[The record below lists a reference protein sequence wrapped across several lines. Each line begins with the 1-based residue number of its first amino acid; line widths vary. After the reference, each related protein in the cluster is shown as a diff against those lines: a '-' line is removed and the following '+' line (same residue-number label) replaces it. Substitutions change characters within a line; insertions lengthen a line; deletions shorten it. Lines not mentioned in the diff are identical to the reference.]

1 MSEEI
6 ASFLNSSAIA
16 VVGVSKS
23 KMKFGSLA
31 YRTLK
36 GKGYRVFPVNHG
48 LPAHDG
54 DPCYA
59 TLSELP
65 EQVDAVVVTIR
76 PEKAVSIVGEAI
88 RSGVKRMWF
97 QQGADFSALASQ
109 AREAGLEVVTDKCLL
124 MYAEPVAGIHR
135 AHRFFAKI
143 LKQY

>member
-1 MSEEI
+1 MNEEI
-6 ASFLNSSAIA
+6 VSFLKSDAIA

-23 KMKFGSLA
+23 RMKFGSLA

-36 GKGYRVFPVNHG
+36 GKGYRVFPVNHS
-48 LPAHDG
+48 LAEHDG
-54 DPCYA
+54 DRCFA

-76 PEKAVSIVGEAI
+76 PEKAVSIVSEAA
-88 RSGVKRMWF
+88 RSGVRRMWF
-97 QQGADFSALASQ
+97 QQGADFASLAAQ

-124 MYAEPVAGIHR
+124 MYAEPVSGIHR
-135 AHRFFAKI
+135 VHRFFAKL